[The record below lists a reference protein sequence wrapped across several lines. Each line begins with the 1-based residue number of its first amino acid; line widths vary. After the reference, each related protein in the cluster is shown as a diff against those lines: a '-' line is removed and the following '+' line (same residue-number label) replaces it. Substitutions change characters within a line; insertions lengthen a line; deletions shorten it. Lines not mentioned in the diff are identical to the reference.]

1 MNDGMHQGQRSLWD
15 ILGTEPTSDERAIKR
30 AYARQ
35 LKVTRP
41 DDDPVA
47 FQQLRD
53 AYEFALRHA
62 PMFAAQWQ
70 EQGQQAETTAPA
82 KPTLE
87 SEPAAVQPA
96 PAAPAELWGVVAQED
111 APAIET
117 PAAPE
122 KWDGGVHDPIEEANA
137 QWQAFLVRARHDDPH
152 AVLRD
157 FLQRSELLNLDVREE
172 FELCALHYCAS
183 ADYDIAIRGSLFDSF
198 GWNAG
203 HAFLARHHPELMHN
217 AMARYRADRS
227 YALFLDNRDRHRGI
241 ACLLSQ
247 QPPSAYGRQ
256 LFDQA
261 FTEEV
266 KDLLQTVRWHHPE
279 MLVYKL
285 DEDLF
290 QRWEHAVHTKRYF
303 KETALTSIGLG
314 FALNF
319 MLATIAD
326 VASLQLLKPRLSNLL
341 LYQALAFALMAMHA
355 FSWPAPLFARWQSLK
370 ERSVESLPVLRER
383 PALLYLA
390 WIVPFLVVG
399 VLYFI
404 PSPGNALRIATTSGL
419 CFATLI
425 AGAASRSLLTG
436 RQLLYMV
443 GLTLFST
450 LIIMGK
456 GTSAV
461 NGNEG
466 MMLSFCA
473 LMLAI
478 RAKEGLYAACGGTV
492 VMLPRLRMAWI
503 IGCITLILELYLH
516 LLPAALLGAALF
528 AWSCIGMLLA
538 PCEFNVKAGWPVA
551 LAPAITSFILV
562 HQQDATQMQPL
573 LRLAVVLAL
582 AVLYF
587 TVRSIY
593 QSYRMSLS
601 KPGLS

>member
-82 KPTLE
+82 KLTLE

-290 QRWEHAVHTKRYF
+290 ERWEHAVHSKRYF
-303 KETALTSIGLG
+303 KDTALTSIGLG
-314 FALNF
+314 CALNF
-319 MLATIAD
+319 MLATIAGI
-326 VASLQLLKPRLSNLL
+326 ARLPSWHPQWPSLLIC
-341 LYQALAFALMAMHA
+341 QALAFALMAMHA
-355 FSWPAPLFARWQSLK
+355 FGWPAPLFARWQALK
-370 ERSVESLPVLRER
+370 ERSAERLPVLRER
-383 PALLYLA
+383 PGLLHLS
-390 WIVPFLVVG
+390 WIVPFLIVG
-399 VLYFI
+399 VLFFI
-404 PSPGNALRIATTSGL
+404 PSPGSTLRIATTIGL
-419 CFATLI
+419 CCIALI
-425 AGAASRSLLTG
+425 TGASSRPIFNG
-436 RQLLYMV
+436 RQLLYTM
-443 GLTLFST
+443 GLTLFAT
-450 LIIMGK
+450 MIIIGK
-456 GTSAV
+456 GTHTVS
-461 NGNEG
+461 GNEG
-466 MMLSFCA
+466 MMLVFCA

-478 RAKEGLYAACGGTV
+478 RAQNGLYAACGWPETL
-492 VMLPRLRMAWI
+492 LPRLRMAWI
-503 IGCITLILELYLH
+503 IGCIGLILELYLD
-516 LLPAALLGAALF
+516 LLPASVLGAVLF
-528 AWSCIGMLLA
+528 VWSCAGMLLA
-538 PCEFNVKAGWPVA
+538 SCEFTVKAGWPVV
-551 LAPAITSFILV
+551 LTPAIASFILV
-562 HQQDATQMQPL
+562 HQQEAAQIQPL
-573 LRLAVVLAL
+573 LRLAVVMAL
-582 AVLYF
+582 TVLYF

-601 KPGLS
+601 QPGLS